1 MTPKNLKPKTP
12 PESWE
17 AGADDREIDKL
28 WHWKFYTD
36 AEDRSLDRMIEAMR
50 RDTAA
55 VRALMNIKLRLH
67 AAGIFIPPSSKE
79 HFLMAAEFRGWAEPE
94 TDPKKKAELISLGNL
109 AEGLA
114 RAAHRREVEA
124 KAKPRKRRPSDPTA
138 EHRFLGHDGHD
149 GPRFQGVA
157 TSSVVSCQ
165 LPDRT
170 VRAWTFSTMRA
181 RRGDRCASS
190 AGGLRHTLRGIEA
203 KAKRP
208 RRSEP

>member
-79 HFLMAAEFRGWAEPE
+79 HFLMAAEFRGWA
-94 TDPKKKAELISLGNL
+94 
-109 AEGLA
+109 
-114 RAAHRREVEA
+114 
-124 KAKPRKRRPSDPTA
+124 
-138 EHRFLGHDGHD
+138 
-149 GPRFQGVA
+149 
-157 TSSVVSCQ
+157 
-165 LPDRT
+165 
-170 VRAWTFSTMRA
+170 
-181 RRGDRCASS
+181 
-190 AGGLRHTLRGIEA
+190 
-203 KAKRP
+203 
-208 RRSEP
+208 